1 MNLLKTGI
9 LLVLLSSI
17 LLFIGGIIGGEVGI
31 ILALVF
37 ALGINFGAYW
47 YSDKIALGMTHAVPV
62 TELSDP
68 ELYRIVKVKAH
79 QFGIPIP
86 KLYEIDD
93 ESPNAFATGRNPE
106 HGTIAVTNG
115 LRNILNKDELGAVI
129 AHELAHIGN
138 RDTLIMTIVA
148 TIAGAVSMLAMI
160 AQFSAIFGGMS
171 NERER
176 GNGVLGLIIAAVV
189 MPLVAMIIR
198 MAISRTREYQ
208 ADQTAASHAGQAE
221 LLASALIKLQA
232 ASRNHPLHVNEA
244 VSHLFIVN
252 PLSGKAM
259 SSLFSTHPPIEDRV
273 RRLREL
279 T

>member
-68 ELYRIVKVKAH
+68 ELYRIVKFKAD
-79 QFGIPIP
+79 QFGIPMP

-106 HGTIAVTNG
+106 HGTIAVNNG
-115 LRNILNKDELGAVI
+115 LRNILSQDELGAVI

-208 ADQTAASHAGQAE
+208 ADQTAASHKGHAE
-221 LLASALIKLQA
+221 PLASALIKLQA
-232 ASRNHPLHVNEA
+232 ASYNHPLKANEA
-244 VSHLFIVN
+244 ASHLFIVN

-259 SSLFSTHPPIEDRV
+259 SNLFSTHPPIEDRV

-279 T
+279 A

>member
-1 MNLLKTGI
+1 
-9 LLVLLSSI
+9 
-17 LLFIGGIIGGEVGI
+17 
-31 ILALVF
+31 
-37 ALGINFGAYW
+37 
-47 YSDKIALGMTHAVPV
+47 
-62 TELSDP
+62 
-68 ELYRIVKVKAH
+68 
-79 QFGIPIP
+79 
-86 KLYEIDD
+86 
-93 ESPNAFATGRNPE
+93 
-106 HGTIAVTNG
+106 
-115 LRNILNKDELGAVI
+115 
-129 AHELAHIGN
+129 
-138 RDTLIMTIVA
+138 MTIVA

-208 ADQTAASHAGQAE
+208 ADQTAASHEGQAE

>member
-1 MNLLKTGI
+1 MNILKTGI
-9 LLVLLSSI
+9 LLFLLSAI
-17 LLFIGGIIGGEVGI
+17 LLLIGGIIGGEVGI
-31 ILALVF
+31 FLALVF
-37 ALGINFGAYW
+37 ALIMNFGAYW
-47 YSDKIALGMTHAVPV
+47 YSDKIALRMTHALPV
-62 TELSDP
+62 TESSHP
-68 ELYRIVKVKAH
+68 ELYSIVEDKAH
-79 QFGIPIP
+79 QLGMPMP

-93 ESPNAFATGRNPE
+93 ESPNAFATGRSPE

-115 LRNILNKDELGAVI
+115 LRNILNNDELGAVI
-129 AHELAHIGN
+129 AHEFAHIGN

-171 NERER
+171 NER
-176 GNGVLGLIIAAVV
+176 GKGDGIVGLIIVAVV

-208 ADQTAASHAGQAE
+208 ADQTAASHEGHAE
-221 LLASALIKLQA
+221 PLASALTKLQA
-232 ASRNHPLHVNEA
+232 ASYNHPLKANEA
-244 VSHLFIVN
+244 ASHLFIVI

-259 SSLFSTHPPIEDRV
+259 SNLFSTHPPIEDRV